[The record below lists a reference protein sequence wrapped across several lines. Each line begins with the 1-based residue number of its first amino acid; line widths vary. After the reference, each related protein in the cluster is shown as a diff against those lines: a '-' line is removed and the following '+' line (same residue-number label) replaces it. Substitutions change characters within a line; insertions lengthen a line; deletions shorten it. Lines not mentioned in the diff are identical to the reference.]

1 MSIAIVFKRLLFYK
15 KKTLVI
21 MFIFIIIG
29 IIVSFSYTYI
39 FRYVTRFLNKYDSLN
54 NNHLYVYT
62 TMYKQLDSY
71 NKMVDIVGEDN
82 AIFFNI
88 DYEVIEDNVYKIIR
102 TNKNYKKFGLP
113 FYDNN
118 ILEITSESFFNKD
131 DESVKTYVMMDRLAY
146 NLYSNHNDND
156 GYFRY
161 NDYNYMIK
169 GVFDLQYPEIS
180 DFTLEVDMEQYI
192 EPYILIIEETTPNVD
207 FSYTM
212 FDLETSEI
220 NDDVRKVITRFTSID
235 GSLAYTG
242 LFKKNQYKENVN
254 FIARAL
260 GIFGYIPLVFSILT
274 VFNTYQ
280 FIMSDNKKDMQTK
293 RILGIRK
300 KGIMIEL
307 LFECLLLS
315 SIGVYSGSTLMLF
328 TSKILDI
335 SLPFQEYLNIFL
347 TEFIFLLISSIIM
360 SLLLTRRFSKKEL
373 IKGVSEH
380 D

>member
-1 MSIAIVFKRLLFYK
+1 
-15 KKTLVI
+15 
-21 MFIFIIIG
+21 
-29 IIVSFSYTYI
+29 
-39 FRYVTRFLNKYDSLN
+39 
-54 NNHLYVYT
+54 
-62 TMYKQLDSY
+62 
-71 NKMVDIVGEDN
+71 
-82 AIFFNI
+82 
-88 DYEVIEDNVYKIIR
+88 
-102 TNKNYKKFGLP
+102 
-113 FYDNN
+113 
-118 ILEITSESFFNKD
+118 
-131 DESVKTYVMMDRLAY
+131 MMDRLAY

-360 SLLLTRRFSKKEL
+360 SLLLTRRFSK
-373 IKGVSEH
+373 
-380 D
+380 